1 MFQWLQ
7 RQPCIKP
14 QRLEPLRLWQVGFE
28 SRSLRLNCVT
38 CNLWRGTSI
47 VVSKVACSLGTQGG
61 KPTSNAKYPL
71 SDHPLRTQQVNKL
84 KINKIHITI
93 GYASE
98 YFKDAFSI
106 FSKPPLFKVLI
117 LLSILNLFIKISFRK
132 FLPFQVA

>member
-71 SDHPLRTQQVNKL
+71 SDHPLRTQQVISL
-84 KINKIHITI
+84 IHIEI
-93 GYASE
+93 KYH
-98 YFKDAFSI
+98 YWLHFQLWRKVFKDIGDILVQIRLVIRVKSSSEPI
-106 FSKPPLFKVLI
+106 RLSKKP
-117 LLSILNLFIKISFRK
+117 
-132 FLPFQVA
+132 